1 MSIHYFLKGLL
12 LGVSIAAP
20 VGPIGLLCIRRSVAQ
35 GARIGFICGLGAA
48 TADALYAAIGGFALT
63 TLTQWLIRARFG
75 LSLAGGLLLLYLGVR
90 TLRARP
96 LDPATPAHH
105 PAAPTS
111 ASGEA
116 YVSTLLLT
124 LANPMTILSFAGAF
138 AGLGVLAGG
147 GFHHYAATGLLITG
161 TFGGSALWW
170 LALSGGAARARR
182 YIGRSALRAIN
193 LACGATLTGFGL
205 HALATALG

>member
-1 MSIHYFLKGLL
+1 MSIHYLLKGLL
-12 LGVSIAAP
+12 LGLSIAAP
-20 VGPIGLLCIRRSVAQ
+20 VGPIGLLCIRRSVAE
-35 GARIGFICGLGAA
+35 GARVGFVCGLGAA

-63 TLTQWLIRARFG
+63 TLTQWLVRARFG

-90 TLRARP
+90 TLRATP
-96 LDPATPAHH
+96 TDPAAPAHH

-111 ASGEA
+111 VSREA

-138 AGLGVLAGG
+138 AGLGGPAAAGVQ
-147 GFHHYAATGLLITG
+147 HYAATGLLITG

-170 LALSGGAARARR
+170 LALSGGAARAGR
-182 YIGRSALRAIN
+182 YIGTRIARGIN
-193 LACGATLTGFGL
+193 IACGATLAGFGL